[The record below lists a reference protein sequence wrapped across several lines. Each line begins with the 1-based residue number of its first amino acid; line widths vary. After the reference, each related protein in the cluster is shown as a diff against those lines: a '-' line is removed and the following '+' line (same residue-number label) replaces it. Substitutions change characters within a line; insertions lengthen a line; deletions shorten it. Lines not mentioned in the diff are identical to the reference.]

1 MKKRAIAALAA
12 LAIWTVVVWFTAWDR
27 SPATWTPDIRFFVAL
42 VGLALAALAATF
54 PFEEF
59 EP

>member
-1 MKKRAIAALAA
+1 MKKRAIAALSV
-12 LAIWTVVVWFTAWDR
+12 LAIWTAIVWFTAWDR
-27 SPATWTPDIRFFVAL
+27 SPATWQPDLRFIVAL

-59 EP
+59 DP